1 MCRCTARPESLDAPG
16 ARRRT
21 QTTTAYIVNLWDSGV
36 LWNDFGVRADVL
48 VRIIIS
54 ITAFSLTV

>member
-16 ARRRT
+16 ARQQT
-21 QTTTAYIVNLWDSGV
+21 QTTTAYIVNLWDPGV